1 MTVKKWAFLV
11 LLLMAGGMLAIVIAI
26 HNQDREDYL
35 RTAEFAIEKGLQ
47 EQVDYSL
54 GKALEKSREVYG
66 EISEETAEVYQ
77 MLGSQERDLSKGE
90 EYFERAIQIYELKNR
105 EDRLLEVY
113 FERGCRYFQSGEM
126 GEEQAQSEFLRVV
139 DTFDQALC
147 ENTDYLCLSYYYLAC
162 LEEEPERKV
171 SLLRE
176 GERWIDQASMERRA
190 EISEKIYIDLA
201 SMAAADGNYEEAVA
215 CYEKVCMVEGKNTER
230 MRAEGNYMSALCLIQ
245 LGEGEKAKER
255 AEEAVDILET
265 TESEES
271 YRDLSLAYSILALA
285 FANQEPSD
293 EDMALAYGKKAL
305 ACYEN
310 NTYISNEDVNF
321 MGMMK
326 MVLNEMYI
334 KLYPEREEWEFSRWF
349 RNNLKLRANKIQIQL
364 E

>member
-147 ENTDYLCLSYYYLAC
+147 ENTDYLCLSYYYLAY

-190 EISEKIYIDLA
+190 EISEKIYIPFHNKPLLPH
-201 SMAAADGNYEEAVA
+201 S
-215 CYEKVCMVEGKNTER
+215 
-230 MRAEGNYMSALCLIQ
+230 
-245 LGEGEKAKER
+245 
-255 AEEAVDILET
+255 
-265 TESEES
+265 
-271 YRDLSLAYSILALA
+271 
-285 FANQEPSD
+285 
-293 EDMALAYGKKAL
+293 
-305 ACYEN
+305 
-310 NTYISNEDVNF
+310 
-321 MGMMK
+321 
-326 MVLNEMYI
+326 
-334 KLYPEREEWEFSRWF
+334 F
-349 RNNLKLRANKIQIQL
+349 RLLPPC
-364 E
+364 